1 MCSGFVLE
9 PFGHRQG
16 RRGKVLT
23 VSVDRVGGSTG
34 IGGGA
39 DRGMATHASWHQ
51 RSGGP
56 FGGPATRA
64 SLVTTGTSFC
74 YERRFITRS

>member
-1 MCSGFVLE
+1 MTQKVLVYLAPEQIANRIQVCSGFVLE

-51 RSGGP
+51 R
-56 FGGPATRA
+56 
-64 SLVTTGTSFC
+64 
-74 YERRFITRS
+74 